1 MDSPETTMKTPS
13 MQKLWV
19 RHSQEWRDPAQIV
32 SQWRD
37 AATPGIVLRAKATP
51 GWWETL
57 ERLGIT
63 LFVTREYEHLV
74 VAISVVDGSPKM
86 TFLPL
91 PHPSG
96 LVVDRKRN
104 RVFIASTR
112 NPNQVYMLRTIRP
125 SDRRMSRSWQGLAQ
139 HALSLPV
146 QTAFYPGALYIHD
159 LAIFGDVL
167 HANAVG
173 QNAVIRLDGSG
184 NSKRVWWPK
193 CIETGYGPVFSKNYI
208 QLNSIAGGTTP
219 RDSFYSASSCGIER
233 RRPGHLNYAVDRRG
247 VIFSGRTREPICTG
261 LTRPHSARLSGRRIW
276 VANSGYGELGFV
288 SQGKLE
294 VVVRLPGWTRGLC
307 IVENIA
313 FAATSRV
320 IPRFASYAPGLDVDS
335 SRCAIYAICCKT
347 GSVLGRLEWP
357 SGNQVFAIDWIG
369 SLASVGL
376 PFGIRSGGIAGTNAL
391 FSGFG

>member
-1 MDSPETTMKTPS
+1 MKTPS
-13 MQKLWV
+13 MQKLWA

-37 AATPGIVLRAKATP
+37 ATTPGFVLRAKATP

-63 LFVTREYEHLV
+63 LFVTREYEHV
-74 VAISVVDGSPKM
+74 VIAISVVDGSPNM

-112 NPNQVYMLRTIRP
+112 NPNQVYTLRTIRP
-125 SDRRMSRSWQGLAQ
+125 SDRRMSRSRRGLAQ

-146 QTAFYPGALYIHD
+146 ETAFYPGALYIHD

-184 NSKRVWWPK
+184 NFKRVWWPK
-193 CIETGYGPVFSKNYI
+193 CIETGHGPVFTKNYI
-208 QLNSIAGGTTP
+208 QLNSIAGGATP
-219 RDSFYSASSCGIER
+219 RDSYYSASSCGIER
-233 RRPGHLNYAVDRRG
+233 RRPGHLNYAVEGRG

-288 SQGKLE
+288 SRGKLE

-307 IVENIA
+307 IVENVA

-320 IPRFASYAPGLDVDS
+320 IPRFACYAPGLDVDS

-391 FSGFG
+391 FSSFGLTGQGE